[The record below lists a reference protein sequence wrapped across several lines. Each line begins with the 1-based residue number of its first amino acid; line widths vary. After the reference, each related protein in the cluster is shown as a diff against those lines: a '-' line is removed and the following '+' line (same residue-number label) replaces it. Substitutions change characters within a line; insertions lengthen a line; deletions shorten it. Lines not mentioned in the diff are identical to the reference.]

1 MSTIN
6 VFLAA
11 LAFATY
17 LFSHA
22 LAIPSPL
29 LNPRPLVI
37 WHGMGDTYC
46 APGILEFIDMIKQM
60 HPGIFVHSI
69 YINEKEDEDR
79 KAGWVSLCRHLTSK
93 NVLRLL
99 VTGMNTRS
107 SGTLLSRLQMCPCNS
122 AVYQSCRMDLMLWVS
137 RKVRSQ
143 FQYQVYQT
151 LTALVKV
158 ACSLGPTLNNITLH
172 R

>member
-1 MSTIN
+1 MKRTTSHVTAPNIASIELRCTRLTLCARTLVLPIILYRAIAISTMRLCCPPASLVILCA
-6 VFLAA
+6 VFVEA
-11 LAFATY
+11 LPRQQV
-17 LFSHA
+17 LV
-22 LAIPSPL
+22 PPRPPQ
-29 LNPRPLVI
+29 PRPLVI

-107 SGTLLSRLQMCPCNS
+107 SGTLLSRLQM
-122 AVYQSCRMDLMLWVS
+122 
-137 RKVRSQ
+137 
-143 FQYQVYQT
+143 
-151 LTALVKV
+151 
-158 ACSLGPTLNNITLH
+158 
-172 R
+172 